1 MGETLDIVPIKYAYL
16 NFDEGSELEPGDK
29 RGVVRDFSGRGLAQL
44 LQRDSS
50 IQLARVAMCL
60 EANSPRGKELKRD
73 KEIQD
78 LCAFALLRGLAY
90 FEFSDGEEPQYTYK
104 LISHFE
110 VKQEPI
116 ESS

>member
-1 MGETLDIVPIKYAYL
+1 MPIKYAYL